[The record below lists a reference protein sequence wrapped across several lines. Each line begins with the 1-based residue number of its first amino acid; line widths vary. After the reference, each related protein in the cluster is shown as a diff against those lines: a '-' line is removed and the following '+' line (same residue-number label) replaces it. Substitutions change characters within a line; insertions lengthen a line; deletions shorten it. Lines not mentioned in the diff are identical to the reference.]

1 MTGGMMKSETID
13 NQDERY
19 RLFQRE
25 YLQSRQVIFTF
36 LFILV
41 GHRADAEDLFQEA
54 CVVMWKKFDSFTPGT
69 SFVAW
74 AKQICRHLVMDVR
87 KKRRRRKVVSLDD
100 KTVDLLATRYERIQN
115 QVGDRIEVLKQCVE
129 KLSFR
134 DHELIEMAYQKGQ
147 AVKQIA
153 TECRVSVQRIYK
165 RLGDVHKSL
174 LFCLRQTLAQRG
186 ITL

>member
-1 MTGGMMKSETID
+1 MKSETSN

-25 YLQSRQVIFTF
+25 YLQNRKAIFTF
-36 LFILV
+36 VFILV
-41 GHRADAEDLFQEA
+41 GNRVDADDIFQDA

-74 AKQICRHLVMDVR
+74 AKQICRHLVMDYR
-87 KKRRRRKVVSLDD
+87 KRRRRRKVVGLDD
-100 KTVDLLATRYERIQN
+100 KTVDLLALRYERVQN
-115 QVGDRIEVLKQCVE
+115 QMDDRVEVLKQCVE
-129 KLSFR
+129 KLSYR
-134 DHELIEMAYQKGQ
+134 DHELIEMAYQKGR

-153 TECRVSVQRIYK
+153 EECRVSVQRIYK

-174 LFCLRQTLAQRG
+174 LFCLRQTFAQKG